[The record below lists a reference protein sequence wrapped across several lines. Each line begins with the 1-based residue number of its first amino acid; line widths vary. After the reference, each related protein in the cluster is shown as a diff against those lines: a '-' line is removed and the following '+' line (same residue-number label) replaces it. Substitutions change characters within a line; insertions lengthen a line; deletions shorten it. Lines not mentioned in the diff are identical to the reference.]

1 MARLACVNVPAL
13 PLQLLLKR
21 QPEWRERPVVV
32 VAEEKA
38 QGRILWVNGKAWR
51 RRIRPG
57 MRYAAALSLMGD
69 LRGGT
74 VPAAEIAAGVEALT
88 ARLRRFS
95 PHVEPSAGEPGVFW
109 LDGTGLR
116 LLAPSLADWAG
127 GVRAT
132 LIRAG
137 FHATV
142 VAGGN
147 RFAVYAVAKARQGT
161 IVFADGQSERSAA
174 ERVPLERLEIE
185 PALRDALRQLDI
197 RAVRDLLRLPA
208 TGLLPRF
215 GQAAYRLHRLAAGL
229 AGQPLQP
236 VPERPPFRE
245 AVLLDYPES
254 GAARLLPLI
263 EQKLRPLLIALAARQ
278 EALASL
284 DLSFRLEGAPPREN
298 GARSR
303 ASGVTSG
310 VVFATVTPAAP
321 TRNPLLL
328 LELVRLRLE
337 SLRLEGGVVGI
348 ELLARGATR
357 EVEQLSLFPAGRNLN
372 SAATA
377 AGGGNHNPV
386 AAGGATRDLRAADRA
401 LARLRAEFGEGA
413 VVRARPREGHLP
425 EARFTWE
432 PLERLPP
439 PHPAPPENEGRN
451 TVGSNT
457 VGPTGKNSGRKNSA
471 GVGPQRRSPR
481 RRTLVRRFFFRP
493 RPLPDGKETLPGGT
507 ETAPGRTPEGEAL
520 GRWQGPYILSG
531 GWWGTARRRDYY
543 FAETRR
549 GDLLWLYRDRR
560 RKRWFLQGRV
570 E

>member
-1 MARLACVNVPAL
+1 MDRLACVNVPAL

-21 QPEWRERPVVV
+21 QPEWRDCPVVV

-51 RRIRPG
+51 HRIRPG
-57 MRYAAALSLMGD
+57 MRYAAGLSLMSG

-74 VPAAEIAAGVEALT
+74 VPPAEIAAGVKALT

-95 PHVEPSAGEPGVFW
+95 PHVEPSTEEPGVFW
-109 LDGTGLR
+109 LDGSGLG
-116 LLAPSLADWAG
+116 LITPSLDHWAERM
-127 GVRAT
+127 RAA
-132 LIRAG
+132 LGRAG

-147 RFAVYAVAKARQGT
+147 RFAVYAVAKARQGA
-161 IVFADGQSERSAA
+161 IVFTDRESERRAA

-185 PALRDALRQLDI
+185 PTLRDALHQLDI

-215 GQAAYRLHRLAAGL
+215 GQSAYRLHQLAAGV
-229 AGQPLQP
+229 AAEPLRP
-236 VPERPPFRE
+236 VPERPPIRE
-245 AVLLDYPES
+245 AVLLDYPE
-254 GAARLLPLI
+254 GGVARLLPLI
-263 EQKLRPLLIALAARQ
+263 AERLRLMLIALAARR
-278 EALASL
+278 EGLTALEL
-284 DLSFRLEGAPPREN
+284 GFRLEGSAPAAPGRIF
-298 GARSR
+298 
-303 ASGVTSG
+303 TS
-310 VVFATVTPAAP
+310 VVSAAP
-321 TRNPLLL
+321 TRNPTLLM
-328 LELVRLRLE
+328 ELVRLRLE
-337 SLRLEGGVVGI
+337 GLHLEGGVVGI

-357 EVEQLSLFPAGRNLN
+357 ELEQLSLFENPAAGR
-372 SAATA
+372 
-377 AGGGNHNPV
+377 
-386 AAGGATRDLRAADRA
+386 DLKAADRA

-439 PHPAPPENEGRN
+439 PRPVHEEGSTREGR
-451 TVGSNT
+451 TQEH
-457 VGPTGKNSGRKNSA
+457 P
-471 GVGPQRRSPR
+471 
-481 RRTLVRRFFFRP
+481 TLVRRFFSKP
-493 RPLPDGKETLPGGT
+493 RPLPGGT

-520 GRWQGPYILSG
+520 GALQGPYTLSG
-531 GWWGTARRRDYY
+531 GWWGTAQRRDYY

-560 RKRWFLQGRV
+560 RKRWFVQGRV